1 MKKNH
6 SLKKN
11 LIFHLSALI
20 ALTLGIAG
28 FFSFINAKKEINEI
42 FDADMIKSAKIIL
55 GVINHDNFIESSK
68 NLDAELHQKFFN
80 RYDYEMHI
88 QAWKK
93 NNLIY
98 NSSPQL
104 ILQNPK
110 DQGFNTVNLNH
121 ELWRSFVFFE
131 QKTHVKILILEKYH
145 IRQELIFS
153 ILISAILPFI
163 LAIFPLL
170 FFISSTVKKELLP
183 LALLTNKIAKI
194 SSQTLKQFR
203 NPHAPI
209 ELKPFLNA
217 FNDLLFRLNDSL
229 ENEKRFTDFVAHELN
244 TPLSIIKLQA
254 QILTQQSDRKFY
266 EESQKNLIESVNRA
280 THLIDQLLTLSRLES
295 DSRNFTTENFNFTE
309 LLKNIIDFCQINA
322 DENNLKIIFHNL
334 AKDEKIMIDANKIYY
349 EIMLKNILS
358 NAIKYSHHNHEILVE
373 LSQKNNFLTLR
384 IVNIGDDLSNEEIQ
398 KLFDNFYRAKNSKN
412 QRIAGSGLGL
422 AIVKKIADLHNNKIT
437 FTSSSKQNCIELII
451 KYF

>member
-1 MKKNH
+1 MTKNH

-11 LIFHLSALI
+11 LILHLSGLI
-20 ALTLGIAG
+20 AITLAIAG

-80 RYDYEMHI
+80 RYDYEIHI

-98 NSSPQL
+98 NSSSDLSLDNPQY
-104 ILQNPK
+104 
-110 DQGFNTVNLNH
+110 QGFNTVNLND

-131 QKTHVKILILEKYH
+131 QKTQIKILILEKYH
-145 IRQELIFS
+145 IRQTLISS
-153 ILISAILPFI
+153 IIISAILPFI
-163 LAIFPLL
+163 LAIFHLL
-170 FFISSTVKKELLP
+170 FFINSTVKKELLP

-280 THLIDQLLTLSRLES
+280 SHLIDQLLTLSRLES
-295 DSRNFTTENFNFTE
+295 DSKNFTTEKFNFTE
-309 LLKNIIDFCQINA
+309 LLKNIIESYRNIA
-322 DENNLKIIFHNL
+322 LASNLKIIFNNN
-334 AKDEKIMIDANKIYY
+334 AKDKNIMIDANKIYY
-349 EIMLKNILS
+349 EIMFKNLLS
-358 NAIKYSHHNHEILVE
+358 NAIKYSHHNNEILIE
-373 LSQKNNFLTLR
+373 LLQKNNFLTLR
-384 IVNIGDDLSNEEIQ
+384 IVNIGDELSDEEIQ

-412 QRIAGSGLGL
+412 PRITGSGLGL
-422 AIVKKIADLHNNKIT
+422 AIVKKIIDLHNNEII
-437 FTSSSKQNCIELII
+437 FTSFLNQNCVELII
-451 KYF
+451 KF

>member
-1 MKKNH
+1 MTKNH

-11 LIFHLSALI
+11 LILHLSGLI
-20 ALTLGIAG
+20 AITLAIAG

-80 RYDYEMHI
+80 RYDYEIHI

-98 NSSPQL
+98 NSSTDFSLDNPQY
-104 ILQNPK
+104 
-110 DQGFNTVNLNH
+110 QGFNTVNLND

-131 QKTHVKILILEKYH
+131 QKTQIKILILEKYH
-145 IRQELIFS
+145 IRQTLISS
-153 ILISAILPFI
+153 IIISAILPFI

-170 FFISSTVKKELLP
+170 FFINSTVKKELLP

-280 THLIDQLLTLSRLES
+280 SHLIDQLLTLSRLES
-295 DSRNFTTENFNFTE
+295 DSKNFTTEKFNFTE
-309 LLKNIIDFCQINA
+309 LLKNIIESYRNIA
-322 DENNLKIIFHNL
+322 LASNLKIIFNNN
-334 AKDEKIMIDANKIYY
+334 AKDKNIMIDANKIYY
-349 EIMLKNILS
+349 EIMFKNLLS
-358 NAIKYSHHNHEILVE
+358 NAIKYSHHNNEILIE
-373 LSQKNNFLTLR
+373 LLQKNNFLTLR
-384 IVNIGDDLSNEEIQ
+384 IVNIGDELSNEEIQ

-412 QRIAGSGLGL
+412 PRITGSGLGL
-422 AIVKKIADLHNNKIT
+422 AIVKKIIDLHNNEII
-437 FTSSSKQNCIELII
+437 FTSFLNQNCVELII
-451 KYF
+451 KF